1 MMSAPIIPSLISRNN
16 AQVVVDLDQA
26 VIDAVLR
33 LSSLGLKPDSITD
46 YCQKIVDG
54 ETPSVNAVTPGPK
67 ALTIQAY
74 SFLSDTSICVDK
86 YGMGLTEAAEALKV
100 LKSNP
105 EEGRALVVSAVNAHQ
120 QAKNSPKP
128 VVVTLAGLPSSKG
141 GPKTGV
147 DGGKS
152 ELAELMR
159 RNQAVAG
166 QYEFKAVEYGPD
178 GPERF
183 MVQLGGNIAAVGQNK
198 AVAQKAASLVRVLGR
213 RHQVLVKYIRLY
225 VPGKPLASSSKIPE
239 AAFNGVVAPDETP
252 PANSNGSSGSTTG

>member
-1 MMSAPIIPSLISRNN
+1 MMSAPVIPSLISKDN
-16 AQVVVDLDQA
+16 AQAVVELDQA

-33 LSSLGLKPDSITD
+33 LSSLGLKPDGITD

-54 ETPSVNAVTPGPK
+54 DIPSVSAVAPGPK

-86 YGMGLTEAAEALKV
+86 YGMSLTEAAEALKV
-100 LKSNP
+100 LRTNP
-105 EEGRALVVSAVNAHQ
+105 EEGRALVVAAVNAHQ

-128 VVVTLAGLPSSKG
+128 VVVTLSGLPSSKG
-141 GPKTGV
+141 GPKTGG

-159 RNQAVAG
+159 RNQAIAG
-166 QYEFKAVEYGPD
+166 QYKFKAKEYGPD

-183 MVQLGGNIAAVGQNK
+183 MVTLGGNIAVVGQNK
-198 AVAQKAASLVRVLGR
+198 DVAQKAASLVRVLGR
-213 RHQVLVKYIRLY
+213 RHQVLVKYVRLY
-225 VPGKPLASSSKIPE
+225 VPGKPLASSSKIPD
-239 AAFNGVVAPDETP
+239 AAFNGVIAPDEAEP
-252 PANSNGSSGSTTG
+252 PNSNGNNGSTAG

>member
-1 MMSAPIIPSLISRNN
+1 MMSAPIIPSLISKDN
-16 AQVVVDLDQA
+16 AQAVVDLDQA

-54 ETPSVNAVTPGPK
+54 EVPSVAAVTPGPK
-67 ALTIQAY
+67 PLTIQAY

-86 YGMGLTEAAEALKV
+86 YGMNLTEAAEALKI

-105 EEGRALVVSAVNAHQ
+105 EEGKALVVNAVNAHQ

-128 VVVTLAGLPSSKG
+128 VVVTLAGLPSSRG
-141 GPKTGV
+141 GPKTGG

-159 RNQAVAG
+159 RNQAIAG
-166 QYEFKAVEYGPD
+166 QYEFKAIEYGPD

-183 MVQLGGNIAAVGQNK
+183 MVQLGGNIAVVGQNK

-213 RHQVLVKYIRLY
+213 RHQVLVKYVRLF

-239 AAFNGVVAPDETP
+239 SAFNGVIAPDEPFP
-252 PANSNGSSGSTTG
+252 PNSTGNNGSTTG